1 MSLEPARLC
10 SSVYPVAQLSSGYT
24 HSEGVVDSNALVA
37 KWSEAEQTVPPNGL
51 SRSSFWGLWLT

>member
-10 SSVYPVAQLSSGYT
+10 SSVCPVARLSSGYT

-37 KWSEAEQTVPPNGL
+37 KWSEAEEQTVAPNGL
-51 SRSSFWGLWLT
+51 SRSSCWGFS